1 MLGVHLFD
9 ESPMEIVWL
18 KLITKEHLIIASVNV
33 IFHVLMTQFH
43 SFNCGWPEGSNGA
56 GRKK

>member
-1 MLGVHLFD
+1 
-9 ESPMEIVWL
+9 MEIVWL

-56 GRKK
+56 GRKKSLSDLWLP